1 MMCTRLKKRMDNGAA
16 MRKGLCRM
24 MFGSLGLLICGLLGI
39 PGVEATLQKFPQEQ
53 TGSMENRALG
63 SQPRKNHVNRRDP
76 FRPIKKSRSI
86 SSSSRKSQST
96 PTKSL
101 QRSNVK
107 DPKWT
112 LLGIIHGPSGRQAVI
127 QISPGKRVFVR
138 PGLELAQSGWL
149 IKTISKGEVLLEHFS
164 TISSRAGLSPPK
176 TFILSFPTLG
186 KSQ

>member
-1 MMCTRLKKRMDNGAA
+1 MDNGAA

-24 MFGSLGLLICGLLGI
+24 LFGSLGLLICGLLGTQ
-39 PGVEATLQKFPQEQ
+39 GVEAKLPKFPQEQ
-53 TGSMENRALG
+53 TGSKENLDLG
-63 SQPRKNHVNRRDP
+63 AQPRKNHVNRRDP

-86 SSSSRKSQST
+86 SSSLRKSPSV

-112 LLGIIHGPSGRQAVI
+112 LLGVIHGPFGRQAVI
-127 QISPGKRVFVR
+127 QVSPGKRIFAR
-138 PGLELAQSGWL
+138 PGLELAQSGWT

-164 TISSRAGLSPPK
+164 TTPSRAGLSQPK